1 MEPLFG
7 RDFSNV
13 RVHTNAIAAQSS
25 REINARAYTVGN
37 HITFGAGQYSPHAET
52 GNRLIAHELA
62 HTIQQHLNGSSRL
75 MVADSLKHE
84 NEADA
89 AADAIHL
96 RKPIPTFTL
105 LSPGVVSR
113 QKPEIENEPSKHEFE
128 YTVRFPWS
136 TGLAE
141 KEKEKCEE
149 FPGGSTDCEVDK
161 RTGTPTGK
169 VTHRIDEKNS
179 CTRPCVEQHEAV
191 HVKQMKTFCPKLR
204 DCYLSA
210 DKGKRPDTE
219 CIKMAIFGMKE
230 RECEAYRVSVPC
242 VERRLKNAR
251 ECQSK
256 ENKEYGTRKLAS
268 EKCFQE
274 TNCGS

>member
-1 MEPLFG
+1 
-7 RDFSNV
+7 
-13 RVHTNAIAAQSS
+13 
-25 REINARAYTVGN
+25 
-37 HITFGAGQYSPHAET
+37 
-52 GNRLIAHELA
+52 
-62 HTIQQHLNGSSRL
+62 
-75 MVADSLKHE
+75 
-84 NEADA
+84 
-89 AADAIHL
+89 
-96 RKPIPTFTL
+96 
-105 LSPGVVSR
+105 
-113 QKPEIENEPSKHEFE
+113 
-128 YTVRFPWS
+128 
-136 TGLAE
+136 
-141 KEKEKCEE
+141 
-149 FPGGSTDCEVDK
+149 
-161 RTGTPTGK
+161 
-169 VTHRIDEKNS
+169 
-179 CTRPCVEQHEAV
+179 
-191 HVKQMKTFCPKLR
+191 MKTFCPKLR